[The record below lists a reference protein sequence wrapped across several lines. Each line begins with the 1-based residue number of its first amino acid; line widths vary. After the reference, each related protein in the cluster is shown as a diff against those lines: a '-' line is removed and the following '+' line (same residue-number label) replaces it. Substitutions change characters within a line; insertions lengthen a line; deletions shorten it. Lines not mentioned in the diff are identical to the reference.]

1 MDQSNENKT
10 TTIRCSK
17 KNNDGTAMTT
27 NSGMKVSEDEH
38 SLTVGDR
45 GPTLLEDFHFREK
58 MMHFDHERI
67 LNVWYTHV
75 DSVHM
80 VNSKCMKI

>member
-17 KNNDGTAMTT
+17 KNNDGTMTT
-27 NSGMKVSEDEH
+27 NSGMKVSEDEN

-58 MMHFDHERI
+58 
-67 LNVWYTHV
+67 
-75 DSVHM
+75 
-80 VNSKCMKI
+80 

>member
-1 MDQSNENKT
+1 MKTKT

-58 MMHFDHERI
+58 
-67 LNVWYTHV
+67 
-75 DSVHM
+75 
-80 VNSKCMKI
+80 